1 MVYAEHSLYAS
12 LWNKYRPV
20 ILKLMSSAGEGPQE
34 YKLYSH
40 EFKALNPKEKTYTF
54 TMEVTKG
61 KAYGGVKTSTVA
73 RDLFNVLQQSK
84 KASELMNENSFELR
98 LDKHFVF
105 HVSYKAEEVKEV
117 KAAAALVVEAP
128 VLEEAT
134 PA

>member
-12 LWNKYRPV
+12 LWNKYRPM

-54 TMEVTKG
+54 TMEVSKG

-84 KASELMNENSFELR
+84 KASELMNETPFELR

-105 HVSYKAEEVKEV
+105 HVSYKVAEV
-117 KAAAALVVEAP
+117 KAPVVVEAP
-128 VLEEAT
+128 VLEEAAT
-134 PA
+134 QA